1 MLILGV
7 LALLLLAGCA
17 SKPAATTSAPTA
29 AATSAAASATH
40 ASVPRQPVTKI
51 LSLSTDGNL
60 ATAAA
65 GCVFPAGVCEF
76 HSMGEEN
83 ASFAMNGTGNL
94 TALSVTV
101 TWQAPTPAT
110 DTLALAAYLMC
121 ASCDGTPPTFL
132 GGAEGS
138 SPLTLTLAPKEGRLD
153 ATTVLHFFVYN
164 SRGTIYN
171 DQVPA
176 YGYATVDQAFHFEAQ
191 ATVVA

>member
-1 MLILGV
+1 MLVLGV

-17 SKPAATTSAPTA
+17 SKPAATAAPTA
-29 AATSAAASATH
+29 AATSATASATH

-60 ATAAA
+60 ATVAG
-65 GCVFPAGVCEF
+65 GCVFPAGVCQF
-76 HSMGEEN
+76 HSTGDDN

-94 TALSVTV
+94 TAVSVTV

-110 DTLALAAYLMC
+110 ATLALAASLMPC
-121 ASCDGTPPTFL
+121 ASCGGGNSTFL